1 MASLAVEPTAQI
13 PITFL
18 DGTLAQ
24 NTGVLASMPPYHTKS
39 QISYADAL
47 RFDPCVVD
55 EEQLYKLPENSQL
68 TAE

>member
-24 NTGVLASMPPYHTKS
+24 NTGVLASMTPYHSKS

-55 EEQLYKLPENSQL
+55 ED
-68 TAE
+68 